1 MNLLKLLRVE
11 LLLALALLAS
21 GGVRA
26 DIILSTPHAQVVA
39 GTAFQL
45 ELTITNG
52 DSQPLLVDVP
62 AELHVRF
69 ETPTA
74 LSIIELAPERSGPI
88 EVGPGGFTRMKLQ
101 GTLPAQVE
109 GVATLVP
116 TGLASNSVALQILPP
131 APDANVIATHEAVRT
146 AANANSQ
153 DSYTTALVDK
163 PPPLAVSVYE
173 PVYFIVGGDGGLNA
187 KFQISL
193 RYQLFDG
200 RGALASRLPWIDD
213 LYLSYSQTS
222 LWDLGDLSKPFKDS
236 SYRPRLFYSNY
247 DLARFFDG
255 QLRVGVE
262 TGFGHESNGKE
273 GEDSRSFNMLYA
285 RPTLTLGDPAGL
297 RFFAAP
303 LIHNYIS
310 DDENPDLKDYRGY
323 VDWVLGVGAKGGLD
337 FWTTLRKG
345 ERSDYGSIE
354 LNVSYPLSKLSGG
367 DLTGWLTLQYFNG
380 YGESLLD
387 YNRKLDSQWRLGI
400 AVAL

>member
-1 MNLLKLLRVE
+1 MNISKLLLTFAV
-11 LLLALALLAS
+11 LVSWGAH
-21 GGVRA
+21 A
-26 DIILSTPHAQVVA
+26 DVILSTPHAQVVA
-39 GTAFQL
+39 GTPLQL
-45 ELTITNG
+45 DLTITNS
-52 DSQPLLVDVP
+52 DPQPLVVDLP

-69 ETPTA
+69 ETPTG
-74 LSIIELAPERSGPI
+74 LSIIEMTPERSGRI
-88 EVGPGGFTRMKLQ
+88 EIASGGFTRMKLQ
-101 GTLPAQVE
+101 GALPDNVQG

-116 TGLASNSVALQILPP
+116 TGLASNSVALHILPP
-131 APDANVIATHEAVRT
+131 SSDPNMV
-146 AANANSQ
+146 AANESTRRV
-153 DSYTTALVDK
+153 DPFKETYTTALVDK
-163 PPPLAVSVYE
+163 PPPLSVSVYE
-173 PVYFIVGGDGGLNA
+173 PVYVIVGGDGGLNA

-200 RGALASRLPWIDD
+200 SGPLAKRLPWIDD

-236 SYRPRLFYSNY
+236 SYRPRLFYSDT
-247 DLARFFDG
+247 DLMRLFDG
-255 QLRVGVE
+255 QLRLGVE

-273 GEDSRSFNMLYA
+273 GDDSRSFNMFYV
-285 RPTLTLGDPAGL
+285 RPILTFGDPAGL
-297 RFFAAP
+297 RFYAAP
-303 LIHNYIS
+303 LIHNYIA

-323 VDWVLGVGAKGGLD
+323 VDWVLGFGAKGGLD

-345 ERSDYGSIE
+345 ERSDYGSVE

-387 YNRKLDSQWRLGI
+387 YNRKLDSQLRLGI

>member
-1 MNLLKLLRVE
+1 MMFTNR
-11 LLLALALLAS
+11 LLLALTLLAS
-21 GGVRA
+21 LGARA
-26 DIILSTPHAQVVA
+26 DIILSTPSAQVVS
-39 GTAFQL
+39 GMPLQL
-45 ELTITNG
+45 DLTITNSE
-52 DSQPLLVDVP
+52 SQPLVVNLP

-74 LSIIELAPERSGPI
+74 LSVIELTPERTGQI
-88 EVGPGGFTRMKLQ
+88 EVAPGGFTRVKLQ
-101 GTLPAQVE
+101 GTLPSQVE
-109 GVATLVP
+109 GVATMVP
-116 TGLASNSVALQILPP
+116 TGLASNSVAVQILPP
-131 APDANVIATHEAVRT
+131 A
-146 AANANSQ
+146 ANANQ
-153 DSYTTALVDK
+153 IAPNEATRAAEVPHPKDSYTTALVDK

-200 RGALASRLPWIDD
+200 RGPLASRLPWIDD

-236 SYRPRLFYSNY
+236 SYRPRLFYANY
-247 DLARFFDG
+247 DLARRFDG
-255 QLRVGVE
+255 QLRFGIE

-273 GEDSRSFNMLYA
+273 GEESRSFNMAYA

-303 LIHNYIS
+303 LIHNYIA

-323 VDWVLGVGAKGGLD
+323 VDWVLGIGAKGGLD

-345 ERSDYGSIE
+345 ERSDYGSVE

-367 DLTGWLTLQYFNG
+367 DLAGWLTLQYFNG

>member
-1 MNLLKLLRVE
+1 MKISKPV
-11 LLLALALLAS
+11 LALALLAS
-21 GGVRA
+21 SGAHA
-26 DIILSTPHAQVVA
+26 DIILSTPHAQVVS
-39 GTAFQL
+39 GTPLQL
-45 ELTITNG
+45 DLTITNS
-52 DSQPLLVDVP
+52 DSQPLVVELP

-69 ETPTA
+69 ETPAA
-74 LSIIELAPERSGPI
+74 LSIIEMAPERSGLI
-88 EVGPGGFTRMKLQ
+88 EVAPGGFTRMKVQ
-101 GTLPAQVE
+101 GTLPENVD

-116 TGLASNSVALQILPP
+116 TGLASNSVALQILAP
-131 APDANVIATHEAVRT
+131 APDAQAIASNESGQTVAPTERT
-146 AANANSQ
+146 

-193 RYQLFDG
+193 RYQLFDN

-236 SYRPRLFYSNY
+236 SYRPRVFYSNY

-273 GEDSRSFNMLYA
+273 GEDSRSFNMLYM
-285 RPTLTLGDPAGL
+285 RPTITLGDPAGL

-303 LIHNYIS
+303 LLHNYIA
-310 DDENPDLKDYRGY
+310 DDENPDIKDYRGY
-323 VDWVLGVGAKGGLD
+323 VDWVLGFGAKGGLD

-345 ERSDYGSIE
+345 ERSNYGSIE
-354 LNVSYPLSKLSGG
+354 LNASYPLSKLSSG

-400 AVAL
+400 ALAL

>member
-1 MNLLKLLRVE
+1 MNIRR
-11 LLLALALLAS
+11 LLLALVSLAS
-21 GGVRA
+21 LSARA
-26 DIILSTPHAQVVA
+26 DIILSTPAAQVVS
-39 GTAFQL
+39 GSSFQL
-45 ELTITNG
+45 ELTITN
-52 DSQPLLVDVP
+52 SEPEPLTVVLP
-62 AELHVRF
+62 TPLHVRF
-69 ETPTA
+69 ETPSA
-74 LSIIELAPERSGPI
+74 ISIIELTPERSGALT
-88 EVGPGGFTRMKLQ
+88 VAPGGFTRVKLH
-101 GTLPAQVE
+101 GSLPARAE

-116 TGLASNSVALQILPP
+116 TGLTSNSVALQILPP
-131 APDANVIATHEAVRT
+131 APLDGTIGSGQLARTEDAPAPK
-146 AANANSQ
+146 

-173 PVYFIVGGDGGLNA
+173 PVYFLLGGDGGLNA

-222 LWDLGDLSKPFKDS
+222 LWDLGDLSKPFRDS
-236 SYRPRLFYSNY
+236 SYRPRVFYANY

-255 QLRVGVE
+255 RLRVGVE
-262 TGFGHESNGKE
+262 SGFGHESNGKE
-273 GEDSRSFNMLYA
+273 EEESRSFNMLYA
-285 RPTLTLGDPAGL
+285 RPTLTLGDPHGL

-323 VDWVLGVGAKGGLD
+323 VDWVFGFGAKGGLD

-345 ERSDYGSIE
+345 ERSDYGSAE
-354 LNVSYPLSKLSGG
+354 FNVSYPLAKLSGG
-367 DLTGWLTLQYFNG
+367 DLTGWLTLQYFAG